1 MLSDA
6 QIAAFERDG
15 YLVVP
20 DAVPDIL
27 REKVA
32 AEYEALLDT
41 LYDQWWRAGK
51 VPVE

>member
-27 REKVA
+27 RENVA
-32 AEYEALLDT
+32 AGYAVRSVVARRQST
-41 LYDQWWRAGK
+41 R
-51 VPVE
+51 